1 MLAPAS
7 VAVVSAA
14 VSAADDEEEDPAAL
28 TLDCVESTADMDLVN
43 GPNPWLPAYGFQLQH
58 HSQFQPTHLEDLR
71 ANDSVLVQQIDFLE
85 TILEETSDDL
95 QSDSDRSGTTYW
107 LGSDSETESVI
118 HIKTKQRS
126 ADERL
131 DGSGSECNS
140 VVPKKRR
147 RRDHGTDHHHHH
159 HHHQQVTAYDEYPA
173 SPRSSRSTASSR
185 SSSLLQFESLERTC
199 ATLSPSSYSFDS
211 LEYSN
216 RSNASHPENDSPDSL
231 EQDYDRLLPN
241 GFASTLADHFPRI
254 RPYRSFESLNT
265 CQKDESFGQAS
276 MSNGFTPL
284 YLKRGAD
291 LSNIRKNNQRPSLRG
306 LVRLLARG

>member
-1 MLAPAS
+1 M
-7 VAVVSAA
+7 
-14 VSAADDEEEDPAAL
+14 
-28 TLDCVESTADMDLVN
+28 
-43 GPNPWLPAYGFQLQH
+43 
-58 HSQFQPTHLEDLR
+58 
-71 ANDSVLVQQIDFLE
+71 I
-85 TILEETSDDL
+85 
-95 QSDSDRSGTTYW
+95 RSGSSSIGFHFCLPIMRFAELKVTCEIW
-107 LGSDSETESVI
+107 IPSKVGLGHALARSSRFYSLESSRASRYHQRRHLHRVILFSE
-118 HIKTKQRS
+118 
-126 ADERL
+126 DERL

-159 HHHQQVTAYDEYPA
+159 HHHQQVTAYDEYPT

-216 RSNASHPENDSPDSL
+216 RSNTSYPENDSPDSL

-241 GFASTLADHFPRI
+241 GFASTLAGHFPRI
-254 RPYRSFESLNT
+254 RPYRSFESLDT

-276 MSNGFTPL
+276 MSNGFAPL
-284 YLKRGAD
+284 YLKRVD
-291 LSNIRKNNQRPSLRG
+291 LSNIRKNNQRPR
-306 LVRLLARG
+306 

>member
-1 MLAPAS
+1 MNH
-7 VAVVSAA
+7 
-14 VSAADDEEEDPAAL
+14 DFL
-28 TLDCVESTADMDLVN
+28 TLCECIGRKWRPLDWITSVTRFYEV
-43 GPNPWLPAYGFQLQH
+43 GR
-58 HSQFQPTHLEDLR
+58 R
-71 ANDSVLVQQIDFLE
+71 A
-85 TILEETSDDL
+85 
-95 QSDSDRSGTTYW
+95 SDSTSILTRFAELKVTCEIWIPSKVG
-107 LGSDSETESVI
+107 LGRAHACSSRFYSLESSRASRYRQRRHLHHVVLFSE
-118 HIKTKQRS
+118 
-126 ADERL
+126 DERL

-216 RSNASHPENDSPDSL
+216 RSNTSHPENDSPDSL

-241 GFASTLADHFPRI
+241 GFVSTLADHFPRI

-265 CQKDESFGQAS
+265 CQKDEGFGQAS
-276 MSNGFTPL
+276 MSNGFAPL

-291 LSNIRKNNQRPSLRG
+291 LSNIRKSNQRSR
-306 LVRLLARG
+306 

>member
-1 MLAPAS
+1 MRSLVRLAFTLSSPR
-7 VAVVSAA
+7 VPPLLSAP
-14 VSAADDEEEDPAAL
+14 S
-28 TLDCVESTADMDLVN
+28 SS
-43 GPNPWLPAYGFQLQH
+43 Y
-58 HSQFQPTHLEDLR
+58 R
-71 ANDSVLVQQIDFLE
+71 
-85 TILEETSDDL
+85 ILF
-95 QSDSDRSGTTYW
+95 
-107 LGSDSETESVI
+107 SE
-118 HIKTKQRS
+118 
-126 ADERL
+126 DERL

-159 HHHQQVTAYDEYPA
+159 HLHHQQITAYDEYPT

-216 RSNASHPENDSPDSL
+216 RSNTSHPENDSPDSL

-254 RPYRSFESLNT
+254 RPYHSFESLDT

-276 MSNGFTPL
+276 MSNGFAPL

-291 LSNIRKNNQRPSLRG
+291 LSNIRKNNQRPR
-306 LVRLLARG
+306 